1 MKKVTAKDVAARAGV
16 SVSAVS
22 RAFRGSAPIAE
33 EKRKAIFAAATALG
47 YVSKV
52 DQVLARHSSNT
63 ISMVV
68 SELRNPFYP
77 IAIDELTRM
86 LPERGLKA
94 IMHVVPTAED
104 VDSMIR
110 QVIDF
115 RTQGV
120 ILASSTIT
128 SGLARACRQNGI
140 PAVLL
145 NRVQTDS
152 KMMAVCC
159 DNYGGA
165 RTIARRFLEGGR
177 QRIAF
182 IGGRRDTSTH
192 LERMRGFRDQL
203 EEAGRQIEVQFDG
216 GFSYSQAYNVSRDM
230 LALRPMPDAVFCA
243 NDIMAIAMLDAARIK
258 GIAVPSDLAVIG
270 FDDIPMAAW
279 ESYRLTTMR
288 QPLRRM
294 LEQAVDIIVSAE
306 STNETGDIRI
316 LPAKLKERQSG

>member
-1 MKKVTAKDVAARAGV
+1 M
-16 SVSAVS
+16 
-22 RAFRGSAPIAE
+22 
-33 EKRKAIFAAATALG
+33 
-47 YVSKV
+47 
-52 DQVLARHSSNT
+52 VL
-63 ISMVV
+63 
-68 SELRNPFYP
+68 SEMRNPFYP
-77 IAIDELTRM
+77 IVMDELTRM
-86 LPERGLKA
+86 LPGRGLKA
-94 IMHVVPTAED
+94 IMHVVPAAED
-104 VDSMIR
+104 VDTMIR

-152 KMMAVCC
+152 TMMAVCC

-165 RTIARRFLEGGR
+165 RTIARRFLDGGR

-203 EEAGRQIEVQFDG
+203 EEAGREIAVQFDG
-216 GFSYSQAYNVSRDM
+216 GFSYRQAYAAAQEM
-230 LALRPMPDAVFCA
+230 LVQRPMPDAVFCA
-243 NDIMAIAMLDAARIK
+243 NDIMAIAMLDAARNK
-258 GIAVPSDLAVIG
+258 GISVPGDLAVIG

-294 LEQAVDIIVSAE
+294 LDQAVDIILSAE
-306 STNETGDIRI
+306 SYVGTGDIRV
-316 LPAKLKERQSG
+316 LAGELQERQSG